1 MLRYTGRRLAIGV
14 LTIWVISIL
23 TFVIIQLPP
32 GDFVSTY
39 VQRLQRTGG
48 VSPEAAERLR
58 VAYGLDRPLVVQ
70 YGKWMNQIVHGDF
83 GMSFDWNKPVREVIG
98 DRLPLTMV
106 ISVAAVA
113 FIFILAL
120 PIGIISAV
128 RRYSLADHFFTFM
141 GTLGLAIPEFLLALI
156 LLYVSSHYLGLSVGG
171 LFSPEYE
178 DAAWSTGKVVDLIK
192 HLPLPAIILAVGG
205 TAEVIRVMRAN
216 LLDELRKPY
225 VITARAKGLPEGR
238 LVRRYPVR
246 VALNPFASSI
256 GNYLPRIVS
265 GAVIVS
271 LVLNLPTVGPLLV
284 SSLVSQDMFLAGTI
298 ILMLGVMTV
307 LLTLV
312 SDLVLML
319 LDPRIRYRA

>member
-1 MLRYTGRRLAIGV
+1 VLRFTVRRLAIGV
-14 LTIWVISIL
+14 LTIWVISVL

-39 VQRLQRTGG
+39 IQRLQRTGG
-48 VSPEAAERLR
+48 VTAETAERLR
-58 VAYGLDRPLVVQ
+58 AAYGLDQPLYVQ
-70 YGKWMNQIVHGDF
+70 YGKWMNQVVHGDF
-83 GMSFDWNKPVREVIG
+83 GISFDWNKPVREVIG
-98 DRLPLTMV
+98 DRLPLTLV
-106 ISVAAVA
+106 ISVSAVI
-113 FIFILAL
+113 FIFVLAL
-120 PIGIISAV
+120 PIGILSAV
-128 RRYSLADHFFTFM
+128 RRYSFADHFFTFM

-156 LLYVSSHYLGLSVGG
+156 LLYVTSHYLGMDVGG
-171 LFSPEYE
+171 LFSADYE
-178 DAAWSTGKVVDLIK
+178 DAAWSFGKVVDLIK
-192 HLPLPAIILAVGG
+192 HLPLPALILAVGG

-225 VITARAKGLPEGR
+225 VVTARAKGLPERR
-238 LVRRYPVR
+238 LVRKYPVR

-256 GNYLPRIVS
+256 GNYIPRIVS

-284 SSLVSQDMFLAGTI
+284 SSLITQDMFLAGTI

-312 SDLVLML
+312 SDIVLMV
-319 LDPRIRYRA
+319 LDPRIRLHD